1 MTFKVVLVK
10 PEEIAALEQ
19 KVSDLNAEV
28 QQLRRDVSSLRQYAD
43 LSLLLMDQLRQA
55 RSILQIAGLDTSFIT
70 SLH

>member
-1 MTFKVVLVK
+1 MTLKVVLVK

-28 QQLRRDVSSLRQYAD
+28 QHLRRDVAAMQQYAD
-43 LSLLLMDQLRQA
+43 LTLVLMDQLRQA

>member
-1 MTFKVVLVK
+1 MTFRVVLVK

-28 QQLRRDVSSLRQYAD
+28 QHLRRDVAAMQQYAD
-43 LSLLLMDQLRQA
+43 LTLVLMVQLRQA

>member
-1 MTFKVVLVK
+1 MTFNVVLVK

-43 LSLLLMDQLRQA
+43 LSLVLMDQLRQA
-55 RSILQIAGLDTSFIT
+55 RSILQIAGFDTSFIT